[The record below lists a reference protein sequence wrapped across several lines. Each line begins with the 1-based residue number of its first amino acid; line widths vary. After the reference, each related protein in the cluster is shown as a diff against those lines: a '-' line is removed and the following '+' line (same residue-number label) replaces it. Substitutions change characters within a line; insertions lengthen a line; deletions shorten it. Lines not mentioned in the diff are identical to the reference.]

1 MQRRMILLKADP
13 AVLEFTLGAGHMVTA
28 IKFIARYATLGTE
41 LAVVTFLPLDELFIR
56 RTALRSRM
64 GHFATLEANICAAFA
79 LHYFLPPASL
89 LHVVHAAGS
98 RAPL

>member
-13 AVLEFTLGAGHMVTA
+13 AVLVLTLGASHMVTA

-41 LAVVTFLPLDELFIR
+41 LAVVSFLPLDEFFIH
-56 RTALRSRM
+56 RTALTARM
-64 GHFATLEANICAAFA
+64 GHLATLEANICAAFA

-89 LHVVHAAGS
+89 LHVIHAARS
-98 RAPL
+98 RTPL

>member
-1 MQRRMILLKADP
+1 
-13 AVLEFTLGAGHMVTA
+13 MVTA
-28 IKFIARYATLGTE
+28 IKFVTWYATLGTE
-41 LAVVTFLPLDELFIR
+41 LAVVSFLPLDELFIR
-56 RTALRSRM
+56 RTALTARM
-64 GHFATLEANICAAFA
+64 GHLATLEANICAAFA